1 MALKDFD
8 AKKTREGT
16 FKIAGEEFR
25 YALGASPQ
33 AVSRLV
39 KEAADRRKE
48 RGEDEGE
55 NGSVAERLADP
66 GAMILDQATD
76 VDEEI
81 LFFLASD
88 SERERWVELRTKDKG
103 ISMADMAEIL
113 AWLWEEE
120 TGRPPTPPDSSS
132 ASPSTNGTTSTEAS
146 SAEQAE
152 ASMT

>member
-1 MALKDFD
+1 MKDFD

-39 KEAADRRKE
+39 KDAADRRKE
-48 RGEDEGE
+48 RGEEDE
-55 NGSVAERLADP
+55 NGSVAERLANP
-66 GAMILDQATD
+66 GEMILDQATD

-88 SERERWVELRTKDKG
+88 EDRERWKALRARDKG

-132 ASPSTNGTTSTEAS
+132 ASPSTNGTSSTELS
-146 SAEQAE
+146 STEQAE
-152 ASMT
+152 ASTS